1 MVKANGKVSSVV
13 ERLFVFNLI
22 KVMQY
27 FLNPC

>member
-13 ERLFVFNLI
+13 ERLLVFNLI

-27 FLNPC
+27 FLNLC